1 MKNCHS
7 CNQPLAEGV
16 RACPL
21 CGAEIPDGPAFIGKY
36 RIVSAVRE
44 GYASLLYRATPVEGG
59 DDVLI
64 RLFKPD
70 ARMDEVK
77 ASRLRHEIEQLRQ
90 LPGENFVRHESISR
104 TDGGQWYR
112 VSEWVE
118 AEDWAILRGSGLFT
132 DPAQRRRALDLF
144 AAIAQTLDVLHRH
157 GHIIPHLIL
166 CDILV
171 CRASTEGFQVKIDY
185 KLSRFL
191 DPRLAHPSPMLSQVL
206 ESHPDVL
213 AGRPLD
219 RRSDVWSLG
228 KIFAEL
234 LTGADGIERWEER
247 IIPLHLPERLISLL
261 RQMLETD
268 PDKRLGFMDEVAR
281 LLSLITPEELKRAAN
296 LVDGSAVRLERRT
309 TWLQRALISAALVVV
324 SLGGL
329 GVFLQM
335 RYGLFSYNES
345 RIFARHAE
353 RYSRSVAL
361 VAVEYRL
368 EDFTGKVLA
377 AGVSQG
383 TAFLADREGYL
394 ISNRHVV
401 CPWLVDAGFQE
412 ALAQFSAGGSVP
424 RFKYRICLWFEG
436 ARGIKRQQEQIGNST
451 IADHFYADAGYCSDG
466 EPRVAIAGVAMPPT
480 ESLQLLRSPLGDD
493 VAILKIDGV
502 PPGVIPIPLDPA
514 LKSVAGKKLAPIM
527 AIGFPGGKQNIADN
541 RVTANT
547 TIGHIRAIY
556 NNLLLGNVSIHS
568 GNSGG
573 PVISR
578 DGTAVGIASA
588 VLVDN
593 ANLILFSI
601 PIAQSDF
608 AEIFPIA
615 PAQALLARIKAG
627 EPAWNGAPDP
637 PASARIRE
645 LVAGA
650 ATGNLDDAR
659 PWADGRDALV
669 GRLRNTTGNLEDARQ
684 WVDEQS
690 KSSVDPELLTFC
702 GLIYVCLN
710 DPAAAEPLLSRA
722 VAINPGN
729 GSVRFLHYL
738 NDWQAGN
745 AATNRYRD
753 ELLALDWR
761 SPDEFWGYLARI
773 LEGRIAPEPAENTGE
788 SVFESDMLG
797 WALASAD
804 MKSGRLEQA
813 EERLRQALLHD
824 DGVIWDYLLIRSR
837 LEQVERE
844 REKRL
849 NESDLA
855 RYRSEQA
862 EYRKRRASASAEVQE
877 RKADDAA
884 LATSPGDPK
893 GEALLLRKI
902 VRTAHVVPGY
912 QMSLGYHEALLG
924 NWKNAYLALKRYLSK
939 QGRESANRL
948 GSGLFSAQLPAMF
961 GQHRQSY
968 QALEAYF
975 AQTKDPWYRKLAQGA
990 LGKIPANALE
1000 AEASEC
1006 PEKLLTCQAMLGLK
1020 AEGEGNPVLAQ
1031 QRYALAFESFLPNW
1045 LEYQFAKERLRRLRT
1060 GK

>member
-21 CGAEIPDGPAFIGKY
+21 CGAEMPDGPAFIGNY

-44 GYASLLYRATPVEGG
+44 GYASLLYRAIPKEGG

-70 ARMDEVK
+70 ARMDEEK
-77 ASRLRHEIEQLRQ
+77 AARLRHEIEQLRQ

-104 TDGGQWYR
+104 TDDGQWYR

-144 AAIAQTLDVLHRH
+144 AAIAQTLDTLHRH

-166 CDILV
+166 CDTLV
-171 CRASTEGFQVKIDY
+171 CRASTEGFKVKIDY

-191 DPRLAHPSPMLSQVL
+191 DPRLAHPSPQLRQVL
-206 ESHPDVL
+206 ESHPDIL
-213 AGRPLD
+213 AGCPLD

-234 LTGADGIERWEER
+234 LTGVYGIEKWEER
-247 IIPLHLPERLISLL
+247 IVPLYLPERLISLL

-268 PDKRLGFMDEVAR
+268 PDKRIGSMSEVVQ
-281 LLSLITPEELKRAAN
+281 LLSRVTPEELERAAN
-296 LVDGSAVRLERRT
+296 PVDGSAVRLERRT
-309 TWLQRALISAALVVV
+309 IWLQRALVSVALVMA
-324 SLGGL
+324 LIGGL

-335 RYGLFSYNES
+335 RYGIFSHNDS

-361 VAVEYRL
+361 VAVEYWL

-377 AGVSQG
+377 TGSSQG

-401 CPWLVDAGFQE
+401 CPWLVDDGFRE
-412 ALAQFSAGGSVP
+412 MVARLSAENHAP
-424 RFKYRICLWFEG
+424 FFKYRTCLWFEG
-436 ARGIKRQQEQIGNST
+436 AKGIKRQQEQIGNST
-451 IADHFYADAGYCSDG
+451 ITDHFYTNTGYCSDG
-466 EPRVAIAGVAMPPT
+466 GPRVTIAGVVMPPT
-480 ESLQLLRSPLGDD
+480 ESIQLLRSPLGDD
-493 VAILKIDGV
+493 VAILKIDSVPHGV
-502 PPGVIPIPLDPA
+502 VPIPLDPA
-514 LKSVAGKKLAPIM
+514 LKSVAGKKLSPIM
-527 AIGFPGGKQNIADN
+527 TIGFPGGKQNIADN
-541 RVTANT
+541 QVTANT

-556 NNLLLGNVSIHS
+556 NNLLLGNISLHS

-573 PVISR
+573 PVISQ
-578 DGTAVGIASA
+578 DGTAIGIASA
-588 VLVDN
+588 VRVDN

-615 PAQALLARIKAG
+615 PAQALLTRIKAG
-627 EPAWNGAPDP
+627 EPAWNGVPDP
-637 PASARIRE
+637 PTSARIRE
-645 LVAGA
+645 LVANA
-650 ATGNLDDAR
+650 SK
-659 PWADGRDALV
+659 
-669 GRLRNTTGNLEDARQ
+669 GNLEEARQ
-684 WVDEQS
+684 WVEERAE
-690 KSSVDPELLTFC
+690 SSVDPVLLTFC
-702 GLIYVCLN
+702 GLIHVCLN
-710 DPAAAEPLLSRA
+710 EPAAAEPLLRKA

-745 AATNRYRD
+745 AATNRYRE

-761 SPDEFWGYLARI
+761 SPDEFWGYMTHI
-773 LEGRIAPEPAENTGE
+773 LEGQIAPETAENASE
-788 SVFESDMLG
+788 SVFERDMLD
-797 WALASAD
+797 WALAIMD
-804 MKSGRLEQA
+804 MQSGSLDRA
-813 EERLRQALLHD
+813 EERLRKALLHD
-824 DGVIWDYLLIRSR
+824 DGETWNYLLIRAR

-844 REKRL
+844 REKQL

-855 RYRSEQA
+855 RYRSDQEA
-862 EYRKRRASASAEVQE
+862 YRKRCELASAEVQKKKE
-877 RKADDAA
+877 DNAA
-884 LATSPGDPK
+884 LAGALGDPK
-893 GEALLLRKI
+893 SAALILRKI
-902 VRTAHVVPGY
+902 VRTAPDAPCY
-912 QMSLGYHEALLG
+912 QISLCYYEALLG
-924 NWKNAYLALKRYLSK
+924 HWKNAYLALKSYLSK
-939 QGRESANRL
+939 PGRESANRL
-948 GSGLFSAQLPAMF
+948 GAGLFSAQLLAMF
-961 GQHRQSY
+961 GQQGQSY
-968 QALEAYF
+968 RALEAYT
-975 AQTKDPWYRKLAQGA
+975 AQTNDPWYRKLAQGV
-990 LGKIPANALE
+990 LGEIPADVLE

-1020 AEGEGNPVLAQ
+1020 AEGENNPVLAQ
-1031 QRYALAFESFLPNW
+1031 QHYALAFESFLPNW